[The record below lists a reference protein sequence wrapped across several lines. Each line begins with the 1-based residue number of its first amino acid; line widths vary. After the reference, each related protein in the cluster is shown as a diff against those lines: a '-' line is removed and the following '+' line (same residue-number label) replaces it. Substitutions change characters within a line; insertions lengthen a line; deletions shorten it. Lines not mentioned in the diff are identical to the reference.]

1 MTVARQFVVV
11 GEALVDDY
19 GDHGVVGGAPFNVA
33 RSLAAFGVPVLM
45 ITRIA
50 DDAHGALVRG
60 DFDRFGMST
69 AGLQIDDRHPTG
81 RVVVEMKGADHVFHV
96 LDNQAWDHLDAQAAL
111 RALRG
116 VEPAGLYAG
125 TLVQRSPDSRA
136 AVAALFGAVTAPH
149 YIDLNLRDGQYEI
162 ATIIASLE
170 AADVVKVNEEE
181 LRHLVE
187 WFVDRVPPGSVRERP
202 GGGPGKRDAAWDS
215 QPLRGA
221 IDQLMAQFR
230 LSRLVVTRGGDGACC
245 FDAGGA
251 ALAEPAGPPPP
262 RWGDTVG
269 AGDSFSA
276 VFLLGQWRGWP
287 LPQTLQR
294 ANAFAAA
301 ICGLSGAVPEDLSF
315 YAPWRQ
321 AWGLA

>member
-1 MTVARQFVVV
+1 MPSSPSRQPALGPARQFVVV

-50 DDAHGALVRG
+50 DDTHGALVRA
-60 DFDRFGMST
+60 DFDRFGMTT
-69 AGLQIDDRHPTG
+69 AGLQIDDQHPTG
-81 RVVVEMKGADHVFHV
+81 RVIVEMKGSDHVFHI

-111 RALRG
+111 RALSNTQ
-116 VEPAGLYAG
+116 PAGLYAG
-125 TLVQRSPDSRA
+125 TLVQRAPASRA
-136 AVAALFGAVTAPH
+136 AVTALLGAVTAPH
-149 YIDLNLRDGQYEI
+149 YVDLNLRDGQYET
-162 ATIIASLE
+162 ATIAATLD
-170 AADVVKVNEEE
+170 AADTVKVNEEE

-187 WFVDRVPPGSVRERP
+187 WFVQPSQ
-202 GGGPGKRDAAWDS
+202 RDAAWDS
-215 QPLRGA
+215 AGLRGA
-221 IDQLMAQFR
+221 IDQLMARFS
-230 LSRLVVTRGGDGACC
+230 LSRLVVTRGADGAAC
-245 FDAGGA
+245 FDAGA
-251 ALAEPAGPPPP
+251 PALAEPAGPPPP

-276 VFLLGQWRGWP
+276 VYLLGQWRGWP

-301 ICGLSGAVPEDLSF
+301 ICGLNGAVPEDLSF
-315 YAPWRQ
+315 YAPWRR